1 MMKRRLM
8 PLLATNLVYYRAS
21 MHYIILSNRTL
32 DNFMDLSN
40 PLVEQLHAISSV
52 MKAKSSWYSSQCIQQ
67 CRQAMGGHGYS
78 TASKIGTLY
87 NDNDINSTWEG
98 DNYVLIQQT
107 SKYVLQQAQK
117 VLQKGMTSN
126 NPLLLFLNSVTIFL
140 FSLLRIFLKLID
152 KICFVSRKVQ
162 SSCSLN

>member
-52 MKAKSSWYSSQCIQQ
+52 MKAKSSWYSS
-67 CRQAMGGHGYS
+67 
-78 TASKIGTLY
+78 
-87 NDNDINSTWEG
+87 
-98 DNYVLIQQT
+98 
-107 SKYVLQQAQK
+107 
-117 VLQKGMTSN
+117 
-126 NPLLLFLNSVTIFL
+126 
-140 FSLLRIFLKLID
+140 
-152 KICFVSRKVQ
+152 
-162 SSCSLN
+162 